1 MHHVYKDCKM
11 LTRRRAKQP
20 EISLITG
27 GDTLREVKTAVT
39 TSVKTGRHQEVVV
52 GQSLGAGSLVRVA
65 IGKKNYCGEPFQQ
78 STIVLMCGVTRVGG
92 VLADVL
98 ISKLKKVSFAA
109 DIKIIIIIRASG
121 AIFVGTHIGGFHS
134 LPLLRVSL

>member
-1 MHHVYKDCKM
+1 M

-65 IGKKNYCGEPFQQ
+65 IGKKI
-78 STIVLMCGVTRVGG
+78 IVVNR
-92 VLADVL
+92 
-98 ISKLKKVSFAA
+98 SNSQRSFLCAA
-109 DIKIIIIIRASG
+109 
-121 AIFVGTHIGGFHS
+121 
-134 LPLLRVSL
+134 